1 MEIQMQVFIFC
12 NCRMLLWSHNNHCTA
27 TVNYALWNIDIYL
40 INLYLRTHSPLWIFL
55 CRPVVI
61 YNNKLYK
68 HVAWLNIY
76 HWNQIF
82 CQLIVIK
89 QCCPVEKK
97 MKNTVTLE
105 RTMKFQANGQYFSPC
120 ATFSSIFKLIRL
132 KIDTEIPLLH
142 NSF

>member
-1 MEIQMQVFIFC
+1 MFIKPFWVSKMEIQMQVFIFC

-40 INLYLRTHSPLWIFL
+40 INLYLRIHSPLWIFL

-97 MKNTVTLE
+97 NE
-105 RTMKFQANGQYFSPC
+105 KFSNIRKDNEVSSQRLVFFSMC
-120 ATFSSIFKLIRL
+120 NIF
-132 KIDTEIPLLH
+132 
-142 NSF
+142 